1 MENHEIFML
10 LPNLEQEELMAIKN
24 AINGMDDE
32 KSKEFIAIYRQRR
45 KDQNTILGGILAGIV
60 GIHGIHRF
68 MLGQVGWGLVYLFT
82 MGFCKIGWII
92 DLVNY
97 RKITINYNVKTIME
111 MSQSTLNS
119 RAGF

>member
-1 MENHEIFML
+1 MNT
-10 LPNLEQEELMAIKN
+10 EQA
-24 AINGMDDE
+24 
-32 KSKEFIAIYRQRR
+32 KEFIAIYRQRR

-97 RKITINYNVKTIME
+97 RKITIDYNVKIIMD
-111 MSQSTLNS
+111 MSQSTIKS
-119 RAGF
+119 KAGF